1 MTDPV
6 SSAGEIRPAEP
17 ASQNDN
23 IRSPWYDFFHTFIR
37 HPMALISGGFILLLV
52 FVAVF
57 APWLAPFDPMTP
69 DWMALGAG
77 PTPQHWF
84 GTDDLGRDVLSR
96 IIYGARISL
105 YVGIFSVTLG
115 MAAGVLL
122 GLLAG
127 YYGRWLDMLIMRGSD
142 VLFAFPGMLLAI
154 AVVAILG
161 PGLNNVIIAVAVFSV
176 PVFARIVRAATLS
189 IKHSAYVEAVR
200 CIGAPDRVVILR
212 HILPGTLSNVIVYF
226 TMRIGTSILTA
237 ASLSFIG
244 LGPEPDVPEWG
255 NILAMSRN
263 MMMAGKWNV
272 SVFPGLAIFLT
283 VLAFNLLGDALR
295 DTLDPKLKKSS

>member
-1 MTDPV
+1 MKPTSDAML
-6 SSAGEIRPAEP
+6 AGNVQDYSRL
-17 ASQNDN
+17 
-23 IRSPWYDFFHTFIR
+23 RSPWRDFLHHLIR
-37 HPMALISGGFILLLV
+37 NPLALISGGFILLLV
-52 FVAVF
+52 MVAIL
-57 APWLAPFDPMTP
+57 APWIAPWDPMAP
-69 DWMALGAG
+69 DWMALSSPPSAE
-77 PTPQHWF
+77 HWM

-105 YVGIFSVTLG
+105 YVGVLSVTLG
-115 MAAGVLL
+115 MVVGIIL
-122 GLLAG
+122 GQLAG
-127 YYGRWLDMLIMRGSD
+127 YYGRWVDMLIMRGSD

-189 IKHSAYVEAVR
+189 LKQTAYVEAVR
-200 CIGAPDRVVILR
+200 CAGAQDRVILLR

-237 ASLSFIG
+237 AGLSFIG

-263 MMMAGKWNV
+263 MMMAGQWHV
-272 SVFPGLAIFLT
+272 SVFPGLAIFIT

-295 DTLDPKLKKSS
+295 DTLDPKLKG

>member
-115 MAAGVLL
+115 MAAGVIL

>member
-1 MTDPV
+1 MRDPV
-6 SSAGEIRPAEP
+6 TPLPEIGHSEVT
-17 ASQNDN
+17 ASTED
-23 IRSPWYDFFHTFIR
+23 IRSPWRDFLQSFLR
-37 HPMALISGGFILLLV
+37 HPVAIVSTLFILLLIL
-52 FVAVF
+52 VAVL
-57 APWLAPFDPMTP
+57 APWIAPYDPQVP

-77 PTPQHWF
+77 PSAEHWF

-96 IIYGARISL
+96 IIFGARISL
-105 YVGIFSVTLG
+105 YVGLLSVTLG
-115 MAAGVLL
+115 MVLGVLL

-127 YYGRWLDMLIMRGSD
+127 YYGKWLDMLIMRGSD
-142 VLFAFPGMLLAI
+142 VLFAFPGVMLAI

-176 PVFARIVRAATLS
+176 PVFARIVRASTLS
-189 IKHSAYVEAVR
+189 IKQSAYIEAVR
-200 CIGAPDRVVILR
+200 CVGAPDRVVLLR

-244 LGPEPDVPEWG
+244 LGPEPDVHEWG

-295 DTLDPKLKKSS
+295 DTLDPKLQK

>member
-1 MTDPV
+1 MIV
-6 SSAGEIRPAEP
+6 G
-17 ASQNDN
+17 
-23 IRSPWYDFFHTFIR
+23 
-37 HPMALISGGFILLLV
+37 V
-52 FVAVF
+52 F
-57 APWLAPFDPMTP
+57 
-69 DWMALGAG
+69 
-77 PTPQHWF
+77 
-84 GTDDLGRDVLSR
+84 
-96 IIYGARISL
+96 
-105 YVGIFSVTLG
+105 
-115 MAAGVLL
+115 L

-127 YYGRWLDMLIMRGSD
+127 YYGKWLDMLIMRGSD

-189 IKHSAYVEAVR
+189 IKQSPYVEAVR
-200 CIGAPDRVVILR
+200 CVGAPDRVVLLR

-263 MMMAGKWNV
+263 MMMAGKWHV

-295 DTLDPKLKKSS
+295 DTLDPKLKK

>member
-1 MTDPV
+1 MTV
-6 SSAGEIRPAEP
+6 L
-17 ASQNDN
+17 SQSNETVDN
-23 IRSPWYDFFHTFIR
+23 NTIRSPWRDFMLTLLSN
-37 HPMALISGGFILLLV
+37 PLALVSGGFILILIL
-52 FVAVF
+52 VAVF
-57 APWLAPFDPMTP
+57 APLLAPWDPMEP
-69 DWMALGAG
+69 DWMALSA
-77 PTPQHWF
+77 PPSASHWM

-96 IIYGARISL
+96 ILYGARISL
-105 YVGIFSVTLG
+105 YVGLFSVTLG
-115 MAAGVLL
+115 MLVGIVL

-127 YYGRWLDMLIMRGSD
+127 YYGRWIDMLIMRGCD

-176 PVFARIVRAATLS
+176 PVFARIVRASALS
-189 IKHSAYVEAVR
+189 LKQAAYVEAVR
-200 CIGAPDRVVILR
+200 CAGATDRIILLR

-237 ASLSFIG
+237 AGLSFIG

-263 MMMAGKWNV
+263 MMMAGLWHV
-272 SVFPGLAIFLT
+272 SVFPGMAIFFT
-283 VLAFNLLGDALR
+283 VLAFNLLGDTLR
-295 DTLDPKLKKSS
+295 DTLDPKLKR

>member
-1 MTDPV
+1 MTV
-6 SSAGEIRPAEP
+6 L
-17 ASQNDN
+17 SQSNAAVDN
-23 IRSPWYDFFHTFIR
+23 NAIRSPWRDFLLTLFGN
-37 HPMALISGGFILLLV
+37 PLALVSGGFILVLIL
-52 FVAVF
+52 VAVF
-57 APWLAPFDPMTP
+57 APLLAPWDPMAP
-69 DWMALGAG
+69 DWMALSA
-77 PTPQHWF
+77 PPSASHWM

-96 IIYGARISL
+96 IVYGARISL
-105 YVGIFSVTLG
+105 YVGMFSVTLG
-115 MAAGVLL
+115 MLVGIVL

-127 YYGRWLDMLIMRGSD
+127 YYGRWIDMLIMRGCD

-176 PVFARIVRAATLS
+176 PVFARIVRASTLS
-189 IKHSAYVEAVR
+189 LKQAAYVEAVR
-200 CIGAPDRVVILR
+200 CAGAPDRIILLR

-237 ASLSFIG
+237 AGLSFIG

-263 MMMAGKWNV
+263 MMMAGLWHV
-272 SVFPGLAIFLT
+272 SVFPGMAIFFT
-283 VLAFNLLGDALR
+283 VLAFNLLGDTLR
-295 DTLDPKLKKSS
+295 DTLDPKLKR

>member
-1 MTDPV
+1 MVQPANTLPPLEPV
-6 SSAGEIRPAEP
+6 VAVGDSH
-17 ASQNDN
+17 DD
-23 IRSPWYDFFHTFIR
+23 IRSPWLDFFQNFIR
-37 HPMALISGGFILLLV
+37 HPLAIVSSIFILLLV
-52 FVAVF
+52 LVAIF
-57 APWLAPFDPMTP
+57 APWIAPYDPQVP
-69 DWMALGAG
+69 DWSALGAG
-77 PTPQHWF
+77 PSAAHWF

-105 YVGIFSVTLG
+105 YVGLLSVTLG
-115 MAAGVLL
+115 MIAGVFL

-127 YYGRWLDMLIMRGSD
+127 YYGKWLDMLIMRGSD
-142 VLFAFPGMLLAI
+142 VLFAFPGVMLAI

-176 PVFARIVRAATLS
+176 PVFARIVRASTLS
-189 IKHSAYVEAVR
+189 IKQSAYVEAVR
-200 CIGAPDRVVILR
+200 CVGAPDRVVILR

-295 DTLDPKLKKSS
+295 DTLDPKLKK

>member
-1 MTDPV
+1 MVQPANTLPQLD
-6 SSAGEIRPAEP
+6 PAEV
-17 ASQNDN
+17 ASSETDE
-23 IRSPWYDFFHTFIR
+23 IRSPWRDFFQSFIR
-37 HPMALISGGFILLLV
+37 HPMAVISSIFILLLV
-52 FVAVF
+52 LVAVL
-57 APWLAPFDPMTP
+57 APWIAPYDPQIP

-77 PTPQHWF
+77 PSAAHWF
-84 GTDDLGRDVLSR
+84 GTDDLGRDALSR
-96 IIYGARISL
+96 IIFGARISL
-105 YVGIFSVTLG
+105 YVGLVSVTLG
-115 MAAGVLL
+115 MILGVFL

-127 YYGRWLDMLIMRGSD
+127 YYGKWLDMLIMRGSD
-142 VLFAFPGMLLAI
+142 VLFAFPGVMLAI

-176 PVFARIVRAATLS
+176 PVFARIVRASTLS
-189 IKHSAYVEAVR
+189 IKQSAYVEAVR
-200 CIGAPDRVVILR
+200 CVGAPDRVVLLR

-295 DTLDPKLKKSS
+295 DTLDPKLKK

>member
-1 MTDPV
+1 MVQPV
-6 SSAGEIRPAEP
+6 NTLPQQEPVAVVSTAAE
-17 ASQNDN
+17 D
-23 IRSPWYDFFHTFIR
+23 IRSPWLDFFQSFIR
-37 HPMALISGGFILLLV
+37 HPMAVVSSIFILLLIM
-52 FVAVF
+52 VAVL
-57 APWLAPFDPMTP
+57 APWIAPYDPQVP

-77 PTPQHWF
+77 PSSAHWF

-96 IIYGARISL
+96 IIFGARISL
-105 YVGIFSVTLG
+105 YVGLLSVTLG
-115 MAAGVLL
+115 MILGVFL

-127 YYGRWLDMLIMRGSD
+127 YYGKWLDMLIMRGSD
-142 VLFAFPGMLLAI
+142 VLFAFPGVMLAI

-176 PVFARIVRAATLS
+176 PVFARIVRASTLS
-189 IKHSAYVEAVR
+189 IKQSAYVEAVR
-200 CIGAPDRVVILR
+200 CVGAPDRVVLLR

-295 DTLDPKLKKSS
+295 DTLDPKLKK

>member
-1 MTDPV
+1 MVQPANTLPQLDPAEVV
-6 SSAGEIRPAEP
+6 SSET
-17 ASQNDN
+17 DD
-23 IRSPWYDFFHTFIR
+23 IRSPWRDFFQSFIR
-37 HPMALISGGFILLLV
+37 HPMAVISSIFILLLV
-52 FVAVF
+52 LVAAL
-57 APWLAPFDPMTP
+57 APWIAPYDPQIP

-77 PTPQHWF
+77 PSAAHWF

-96 IIYGARISL
+96 IIFGARISL
-105 YVGIFSVTLG
+105 YVGVVSVTLG
-115 MAAGVLL
+115 MILGVFL

-127 YYGRWLDMLIMRGSD
+127 YYGKWLDMLIMRGSD
-142 VLFAFPGMLLAI
+142 VLFAFPGVMLAI

-176 PVFARIVRAATLS
+176 PVFARIVRASTLS
-189 IKHSAYVEAVR
+189 IKQSAYVEAVR
-200 CIGAPDRVVILR
+200 CVGAPDRVVLLR

-295 DTLDPKLKKSS
+295 DTLDPKLKK

>member
-1 MTDPV
+1 MV
-6 SSAGEIRPAEP
+6 QPANTLPPLEP
-17 ASQNDN
+17 AVAVGDSHDD
-23 IRSPWYDFFHTFIR
+23 IRSPWLDFFQNFIR
-37 HPMALISGGFILLLV
+37 HPLAIVSSIFILLLV
-52 FVAVF
+52 LVAIF
-57 APWLAPFDPMTP
+57 APWIAPYDPQVP
-69 DWMALGAG
+69 DWSALGAG
-77 PTPQHWF
+77 PSAAHWF

-105 YVGIFSVTLG
+105 YVGLLSVTLG
-115 MAAGVLL
+115 MIAGVFL

-127 YYGRWLDMLIMRGSD
+127 YYGKWLDMLIMRGSD
-142 VLFAFPGMLLAI
+142 VLFAFPGVMLAI

-176 PVFARIVRAATLS
+176 PVFARIVRASTLS
-189 IKHSAYVEAVR
+189 IKQSAYVEAVR
-200 CIGAPDRVVILR
+200 CVGAPDRVVILR

-295 DTLDPKLKKSS
+295 DTLDPKLKK

>member
-1 MTDPV
+1 MTQPT
-6 SSAGEIRPAEP
+6 EP
-17 ASQNDN
+17 AVAASPLDATT
-23 IRSPWYDFFHTFIR
+23 IRSPWRDFWQALR
-37 HPMALISGGFILLLV
+37 RNPMAMISGGFILFLIL
-52 FVAVF
+52 VAVF
-57 APWLAPFDPMTP
+57 APWLAPYNPLES
-69 DWMALGAG
+69 DWMALSSPPSAS
-77 PTPQHWF
+77 HWM
-84 GTDDLGRDVLSR
+84 GTDDLGRDVMSR

-105 YVGIFSVTLG
+105 YIGIFSVTLG
-115 MAAGVLL
+115 MLAGIAL

-127 YYGRWLDMLIMRGSD
+127 YYGRWVDMLIMRGSD

-176 PVFARIVRAATLS
+176 PVFARIVRASTLS
-189 IKHSAYVEAVR
+189 LKQAAYVEAVR
-200 CIGAPDRVVILR
+200 CAGAPDRIILIR

-255 NILAMSRN
+255 NVLAMSRS
-263 MMMAGKWNV
+263 MMMAGQWHV
-272 SVFPGLAIFLT
+272 SVFPGLAIFFS

-295 DTLDPKLKKSS
+295 DTLDPKLNG

>member
-1 MTDPV
+1 MNL
-6 SSAGEIRPAEP
+6 SSEP
-17 ASQNDN
+17 GITAVAAASESIQ
-23 IRSPWYDFFHTFIR
+23 SPWRDFIHTFIR
-37 HPMALISGGFILLLV
+37 NPVALVSGGFILLLV
-52 FVAVF
+52 LVAIF
-57 APWLAPFDPMTP
+57 APWLAPWDPMTP
-69 DWMALGAG
+69 DWMALSA
-77 PTPQHWF
+77 PPSAAHWM
-84 GTDDLGRDVLSR
+84 GTDDLGRDLMSR
-96 IIYGARISL
+96 LIYGTRISL
-105 YVGIFSVTLG
+105 YVGVLSVTLG
-115 MAAGVLL
+115 MAVGVLL

-127 YYGRWLDMLIMRGSD
+127 YYGRWLDMLIMRGAD

-189 IKHSAYVEAVR
+189 LKQTAYVEAVR
-200 CIGAPDRVVILR
+200 CVGAPDHIILLR
-212 HILPGTLSNVIVYF
+212 HILPCTLSNVIVYF

-237 ASLSFIG
+237 AGLSFIG

-263 MMMAGKWNV
+263 MMMAGFWHI
-272 SVFPGLAIFLT
+272 SVFPGLAIFVT

-295 DTLDPKLKKSS
+295 DTLDPKMKN

>member
-1 MTDPV
+1 MTEPV
-6 SSAGEIRPAEP
+6 TVPEDITPAAV
-17 ASQNDN
+17 ASQNDD
-23 IRSPWYDFFHTFIR
+23 IRSPWYDFFHNFLR
-37 HPMALISGGFILLLV
+37 HPMALVSGGFILLLIL
-52 FVAVF
+52 VAVF

-77 PTPQHWF
+77 PTPEHWF

-115 MAAGVLL
+115 MIAGVLL

-189 IKHSAYVEAVR
+189 IKQSAYVEAVR
-200 CIGAPDRVVILR
+200 CVGAPDRVVILR

-295 DTLDPKLKKSS
+295 DTLDPKLKK

>member
-1 MTDPV
+1 MNLSSDPAAA
-6 SSAGEIRPAEP
+6 SSAANGA
-17 ASQNDN
+17 
-23 IRSPWYDFFHTFIR
+23 IRSPWHDFIQTFLAN
-37 HPMALISGGFILLLV
+37 PVALVSGGIILLLV
-52 FVAVF
+52 MVAVF
-57 APWLAPFDPMTP
+57 APWLAPWDPMTP
-69 DWMALGAG
+69 DWMALSA
-77 PTPQHWF
+77 PPSAAHWM
-84 GTDDLGRDVLSR
+84 GTDDLGRDVMSR

-105 YVGIFSVTLG
+105 YIGVLSVTLG
-115 MAAGVLL
+115 MMAGVAL

-127 YYGRWLDMLIMRGSD
+127 YYGRWVDMLIMRGSD

-176 PVFARIVRAATLS
+176 PVFARIVRASTLAL
-189 IKHSAYVEAVR
+189 KQTAYVEAVR
-200 CIGAPDRVVILR
+200 CAGAPDRIVLLR

-237 ASLSFIG
+237 AGLSFIG

-263 MMMAGKWNV
+263 MMMAGLWHV
-272 SVFPGLAIFLT
+272 SVFPGLAIFVT

-295 DTLDPKLKKSS
+295 DTLDPKLKT

>member
-1 MTDPV
+1 MSETL
-6 SSAGEIRPAEP
+6 SAAVP
-17 ASQNDN
+17 DT
-23 IRSPWYDFFHTFIR
+23 IRSPWRDFLH
-37 HPMALISGGFILLLV
+37 ALVRNPLALVSGSFVLLLV
-52 FVAVF
+52 LVAIF
-57 APWLAPFDPMTP
+57 APWLAPWNPMEP
-69 DWMALGAG
+69 DWMALSSPPSA
-77 PTPQHWF
+77 THWM

-105 YVGIFSVTLG
+105 YVGVVSVTLG
-115 MAAGVLL
+115 MLVGIFL

-127 YYGRWLDMLIMRGSD
+127 YYGRWVDMLIMRASD

-176 PVFARIVRAATLS
+176 PVFARIVRASTLTL
-189 IKHSAYVEAVR
+189 KQAAYVEAVR
-200 CIGAPDRVVILR
+200 CAGAPDRVILLR
-212 HILPGTLSNVIVYF
+212 HILPGTLSSVIVYF

-237 ASLSFIG
+237 AGLSFIG

-255 NILAMSRN
+255 NILAMSRS
-263 MMMAGKWNV
+263 MMMAGLWHV
-272 SVFPGLAIFLT
+272 SVFPGLAIFIT

-295 DTLDPKLKKSS
+295 DTLDPKLKS